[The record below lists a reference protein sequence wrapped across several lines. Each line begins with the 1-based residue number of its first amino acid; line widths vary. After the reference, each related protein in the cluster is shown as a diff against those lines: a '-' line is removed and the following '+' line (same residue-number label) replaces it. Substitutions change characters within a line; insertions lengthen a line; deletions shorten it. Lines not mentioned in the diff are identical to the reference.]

1 MFQLLA
7 ENEIDGEAFLL
18 LSHEEV
24 KDLVKV
30 VGPRTK
36 LMKKKCQLLQQGVP
50 VRESPAPQ
58 VLCIVYMDHSDGE
71 HPKIDCK

>member
-1 MFQLLA
+1 MGIYAAVNQLFQLLA

-18 LSHEEV
+18 LSHEDV

-36 LMKKKCQLLQQGVP
+36 LMKKKMSTFATRCTCE
-50 VRESPAPQ
+50 RIACSS
-58 VLCIVYMDHSDGE
+58 CRYYDIV
-71 HPKIDCK
+71 